1 MEFDFV
7 RDYELFYQE
16 PGATELLLMIDEGDL
31 PAHVDVLGSQMP
43 ANKRSKGA
51 YVQQVARRMR
61 LKRRR
66 VAVRT
71 NFLHPHFVGADK
83 GLHFDSEMRS
93 SSMATSGIQ
102 FR

>member
-31 PAHVDVLGSQMP
+31 PAHVDVLGSQKP
-43 ANKRSKGA
+43 PNRRAKGA
-51 YVQQVARRMR
+51 YIQQVARRMR

-71 NFLHPHFVGADK
+71 IVCAF
-83 GLHFDSEMRS
+83 
-93 SSMATSGIQ
+93 T
-102 FR
+102 